1 VAAALWGR
9 FCHGGKKAPSLN
21 ISSHEAALSKMNE
34 NPIENV
40 MSQIKSKHEKS
51 QCFVFPRGVET

>member
-40 MSQIKSKHEKS
+40 MSQNKKQTRKVAMFCLSTWS
-51 QCFVFPRGVET
+51 

>member
-40 MSQIKSKHEKS
+40 MSQNKKQTRKVAMFCLYTWS
-51 QCFVFPRGVET
+51 